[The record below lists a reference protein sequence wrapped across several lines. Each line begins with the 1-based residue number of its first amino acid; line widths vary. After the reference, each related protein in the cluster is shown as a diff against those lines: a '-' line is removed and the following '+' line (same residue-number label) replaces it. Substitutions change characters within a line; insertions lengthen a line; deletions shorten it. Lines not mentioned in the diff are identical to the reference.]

1 MSNRQASC
9 FGLQR
14 LAVAIALSLL
24 LGLWACAPS
33 NEPLP
38 TLTPLPT
45 STATL
50 IPPTPTITPL
60 GCLSQPGRLETGTL
74 DIPSAPMAYSV
85 YLPPCYDQF
94 LDKRYPVLYLLHGQT
109 YSMDQWPR
117 LGAVTAAD
125 GLILSGESV
134 PFIIVFPDDHYWN
147 LPPGPAFGEQV
158 IENLMPFIDS
168 AYRTLDDREDR
179 AIGGMSRGAGW
190 ALQLGLTHPDLFG
203 SLGAHSPV
211 VFLDDAAFLEEWIAA
226 IPPESFPRLFLD
238 IGDRDKEV
246 GYARLLAELLL
257 EYNIPY
263 EWHLYA
269 GDHSEVYWGA
279 HVEEY
284 MRWYAQGFS
293 GE

>member
-1 MSNRQASC
+1 
-9 FGLQR
+9 
-14 LAVAIALSLL
+14 
-24 LGLWACAPS
+24 
-33 NEPLP
+33 
-38 TLTPLPT
+38 
-45 STATL
+45 
-50 IPPTPTITPL
+50 
-60 GCLSQPGRLETGTL
+60 
-74 DIPSAPMAYSV
+74 
-85 YLPPCYDQF
+85 
-94 LDKRYPVLYLLHGQT
+94 
-109 YSMDQWPR
+109 MDQWPR
-117 LGAVTAAD
+117 LGAVTVAD
-125 GLILSGESV
+125 QLILSGESV
-134 PFIIVFPDDHYWN
+134 PFIIIFPDDHYWN

-168 AYRTLDDREDR
+168 TYRTLDDREDR

-211 VFLDDAAFLEEWIAA
+211 VFLDDAAFLEDWIAA
-226 IPPESFPRLFLD
+226 IPPEAFPRLFLD